1 MSDDQALT
9 VPDPVRSEDVELHRA
24 LGPVHLTLIGIGA
37 TIGAGIFVIAGT
49 VAAEHAGPAV
59 LLSFVIAATGCF
71 FAALC
76 YAELA
81 AMIPQ
86 SGSAYTYTY
95 ATMGRFMAWFIGWN
109 MVLEF
114 GVSASTVAA
123 GWSGYFLSLL
133 RQLGISYSEA
143 WATAPVAG
151 TGIFDLHWTGAV
163 VNLPAAVMMLLITA
177 ILVVG
182 ISESARFNAAMVV
195 VKVGIIALVILFG
208 LPQIHF
214 ANLHPFVPPN
224 TGQWGHFGPS
234 GVLAASGTVFFAY
247 VGFETVSVGAQ
258 ETRNPER
265 DVSIAILA
273 ALAACTLLYVLMSVV
288 LVGIIDFHKLDV
300 SDPVSFALE
309 HTASLHWLVFPVN
322 IAAIAG
328 LISVAFGSMYGQS
341 RVFYSMA
348 RDGFLPPAFAEVHPR
363 FRTPHLCTIIVGV
376 VGAAI
381 AAIFPLDILA
391 DLVSIGTLMAFI
403 SVCAAIMVLRVTA
416 PRRQRKFRTPWVWL
430 VAPAG
435 ILTCGVMMF
444 SLSNGT
450 WVRLIVWTA
459 LGFLIYYGYSIR
471 HAAPFK
477 WSVSDDG
484 P

>member
-1 MSDDQALT
+1 MTDAPVLL
-9 VPDPVRSEDVELHRA
+9 VPDPVLAEDIQLHRA
-24 LGPVHLTLIGIGA
+24 LGPVHLTLIGVGA

-49 VAAEHAGPAV
+49 VSAEHAGPAV

-86 SGSAYTYTY
+86 AGSAYTYTY

-123 GWSGYFLSLL
+123 GWSGYFLNLL
-133 RQLGISYSEA
+133 NQFGISYPAA
-143 WATAPVAG
+143 WANAPIAG
-151 TGIFDLHWTGAV
+151 TGISDLHLTGAV
-163 VNLPAAVMMLLITA
+163 VNLPAGVMMLFITA

-182 ISESARFNAAMVV
+182 ISESARFNAVMVTL
-195 VKVGIIALVILFG
+195 KVGIVAAVILFG
-208 LPQIHF
+208 LPHVHM
-214 ANLHPFVPPN
+214 ANLHPFIPPN
-224 TGQWGHFGPS
+224 TGTWGHFGPS

-247 VGFETVSVGAQ
+247 VGFETVSVAAQ

-265 DVSIAILA
+265 DVSISILA
-273 ALAACTLLYVLMSVV
+273 ALGVCTLLYVLMSVV
-288 LVGIIDFHKLDV
+288 LIGIVDFHLLDV
-300 SDPVSFALE
+300 ADPVSFALE
-309 HTASLHWLVFPVN
+309 RNPGLRWLVFPVN

-328 LISVAFGSMYGQS
+328 LISVAFGSLYGQS
-341 RVFYSMA
+341 RVFYGMA
-348 RDGFLPPAFAEVHPR
+348 RDNFLPPVFAEVHPR
-363 FRTPHLCTIIVGV
+363 FRTPALCTIITGV
-376 VGAAI
+376 TGAAI

-403 SVCAAIMVLRVTA
+403 SVCAGILILRQTA
-416 PRRQRKFRTPWVWL
+416 PKKRRKFRTPWVWF

-435 ILTCGVMMF
+435 IATCGLMMF

-450 WVRLIVWTA
+450 WIRLVVWTA
-459 LGFLIYYGYSIR
+459 IGFLIYFGYSVR
-471 HAAPFK
+471 HAAPWK
-477 WSVSDDG
+477 WSVSDES
-484 P
+484 

>member
-1 MSDDQALT
+1 MTDAPANLVT
-9 VPDPVRSEDVELHRA
+9 DPVMAEEVQLHRA
-24 LGPVHLTLIGIGA
+24 LGPLHLTLIGIGA
-37 TIGAGIFVIAGT
+37 TIGAGIFVIAGN
-49 VAAEHAGPAV
+49 VAAQHAGPAV
-59 LLSFVIAATGCF
+59 LLSFLIAATGCF

-86 SGSAYTYTY
+86 AGSAYTYTY

-123 GWSGYFLSLL
+123 GWSGYFLNLL
-133 RQLGISYSEA
+133 GQFGIAYPPG
-143 WATAPVAG
+143 WANAPIAG
-151 TGIFDLHWTGAV
+151 TGISDMHLTGAV
-163 VNLPAAVMMLLITA
+163 VNLPAAIMMLLITV

-182 ISESARFNAAMVV
+182 ITESARFNAAMVA
-195 VKVGIIALVILFG
+195 VKVAIILLVILFG
-208 LPQIHF
+208 LPYIHE
-214 ANLHPFVPPN
+214 ANFHPFIPPN
-224 TGQWGHFGPS
+224 TGVRGHFGTS
-234 GVLAASGTVFFAY
+234 GILAASATIFFAY

-265 DVSIAILA
+265 DVSISILA
-273 ALAACTLLYVLMSVV
+273 ALAVCTLLYVLMSAV
-288 LVGIIDFHKLDV
+288 LLGITDYHLLDV
-300 SDPVSFALE
+300 PDPVSFALARE
-309 HTASLHWLVFPVN
+309 PGLKWLVFPVN

-341 RVFYSMA
+341 RVFYGMA
-348 RDGFLPPAFAEVHPR
+348 RDGFLPPAFARVHPR

-376 VGAAI
+376 MGAAI

-403 SVCAAIMVLRVTA
+403 SVCVGIMILRVTC
-416 PRRQRKFRTPWVWL
+416 PKRPRKFRTPYVWF

-435 ILTCGVMMF
+435 IIVCGIMMV
-444 SLSNGT
+444 SLSLGT
-450 WVRLIVWTA
+450 WVRLVVWTG
-459 LGFLIYYGYSIR
+459 LGFLIYFGYSIR
-471 HAAPFK
+471 HAAPKK
-477 WSVSDDG
+477 WTVTDEG
-484 P
+484 

>member
-1 MSDDQALT
+1 VMADEVQ
-9 VPDPVRSEDVELHRA
+9 LHRA

-37 TIGAGIFVIAGT
+37 TIGAGIFVIAGN

-86 SGSAYTYTY
+86 AGSAYTYTY

-123 GWSGYFLSLL
+123 GWSGYFLNLL
-133 RQLGISYSEA
+133 NQFGIAYPPG
-143 WATAPVAG
+143 WANAPIAG
-151 TGIFDLHWTGAV
+151 TGISDMHLTGAV
-163 VNLPAAVMMLLITA
+163 MNLPACIMMLLITI
-177 ILVVG
+177 ILVIG
-182 ISESARFNAAMVV
+182 ITESARFNAAMVA
-195 VKVGIIALVILFG
+195 VKVGIIAIVILFG
-208 LPQIHF
+208 LPYIHE
-214 ANLHPFVPPN
+214 ANFHPFIPPN
-224 TGQWGHFGPS
+224 TGVRGHFGVS
-234 GVLAASGTVFFAY
+234 GILAASATIFFAY

-265 DVSIAILA
+265 DVSISILA
-273 ALAACTLLYVLMSVV
+273 ALAVCTLLYILMSVV
-288 LVGIIDFHKLDV
+288 LLGITDYHLLDV
-300 SDPVSFALE
+300 PDPVSFALARE
-309 HTASLHWLVFPVN
+309 PALKWLVFFVN

-341 RVFYSMA
+341 RVFYGMA
-348 RDGFLPPAFAEVHPR
+348 RDGFLPPAFARVHPR
-363 FRTPHLCTIIVGV
+363 YRTPHLCTIIVGV

-403 SVCAAIMVLRVTA
+403 AVCVGIMILRITC
-416 PRRQRKFRTPWVWL
+416 PKRQRKFRTPYVWF

-435 ILTCGVMMF
+435 IIVCGIMMV
-444 SLSNGT
+444 SLSWGT
-450 WVRLIVWTA
+450 WVRLVVWTG
-459 LGFLIYYGYSIR
+459 LGFLIYFGYSIR
-471 HAAPFK
+471 HAAPWK
-477 WSVSDDG
+477 WTVSDEG
-484 P
+484 